1 MWGCLEILLELQ
13 KYFFQGT
20 GFISHVQFGDK
31 TVSSKV
37 PCSNKKQAQQLAARE
52 ALLAIGVSN
61 PEDAFNNKES
71 RKLKSKRTM
80 PQMSGFK
87 RTWVHSRGDRGQL
100 NPWYTLNFLYL
111 VMIG

>member
-1 MWGCLEILLELQ
+1 M
-13 KYFFQGT
+13 
-20 GFISHVQFGDK
+20 
-31 TVSSKV
+31 SSKV

-61 PEDAFNNKES
+61 PEDAFNTKES

-87 RTWVHSRGDRGQL
+87 RTWVHSHGDGGQL